1 MNWKGRLK
9 AFHQPLVLTAAS
21 GRNELTNSE
30 TVGSSQMIAMMAR
43 VRCSP
48 SRPHGLRRPAMVT
61 GRGGASSAWPLPA
74 HPAECTRTSGAAAS
88 HGHRMASCARKRRTL
103 MSMTGMIASSRIT
116 ATAAAVPTFPSV
128 NRAR

>member
-1 MNWKGRLK
+1 MNWNGRLK
-9 AFHQPLVLTAAS
+9 AFHQPVVLIAAS

-30 TVGSSQMIAMMAR
+30 TVGSSQMIAMIAR

-48 SRPHGLRRPAMVT
+48 RRPQGLRRPATVT
-61 GRGGASSAWPLPA
+61 GRGGASTAAAA
-74 HPAECTRTSGAAAS
+74 HPVGRDPASCSG
-88 HGHRMASCARKRRTL
+88 GHRMASCARKRRML

-116 ATAAAVPTFPSV
+116 ATAAAVPTFPSM